1 QRVSRKRAGEPPTS
15 GTPQPPSTLSL
26 DDGFRDSEFGAFSGI
41 RNCRHGGNERRID
54 FPQML
59 RNIFS
64 LVVRK
69 HAVFLRIV
77 DDGISREIELCF
89 FAVDLY
95 LPLRKRCFESVG
107 GTFVVSTKDDGVAA
121 FHFEAQFI
129 VVLVNPGK
137 LLTNR
142 RFNGLVVDAF

>member
-1 QRVSRKRAGEPPTS
+1 
-15 GTPQPPSTLSL
+15 
-26 DDGFRDSEFGAFSGI
+26 
-41 RNCRHGGNERRID
+41 
-54 FPQML
+54 ML

-95 LPLRKRCFESVG
+95 LLLRKRCFESVG
-107 GTFVVSTKDDGVAA
+107 GTFVVSTKDNGVAA

-129 VVLVNPGK
+129 VVLANPGK

-142 RFNGLVVDAF
+142 RFNGLVVAAFSCGVHFGVQPQPPVVNVESQSAILKQSPAF